1 MGTTPDMGATT
12 AMTEAD
18 PTPPEQDPAEPPAT
32 DPPAPAEPA
41 TGDATLAEIAKLVGE
56 LGITP
61 GQLKGRLDAS
71 RKWEQRAKK
80 ADEDAEAARLASLD
94 DLQRAQEEAR
104 TASERAAKAERRAV
118 ALEHGLPAEFADR
131 LVGSTPEELAEDA
144 ERLKGFMAPAAPPS
158 PQTPAGS
165 ADGGPQGTP
174 APQPDDID
182 SLLAKATADGDWKEV
197 VRLNG
202 LKLAA
207 TSGVAIT

>member
-1 MGTTPDMGATT
+1 MGTTPDMGAPT
-12 AMTEAD
+12 AMTEPDPVPDPSPDPAVDPSPPPAD
-18 PTPPEQDPAEPPAT
+18 PD
-32 DPPAPAEPA
+32 
-41 TGDATLAEIAKLVGE
+41 TGDATVAEIAALAAE

-61 GQLKGRLDAS
+61 GQLKGRLEAS

>member
-41 TGDATLAEIAKLVGE
+41 TGDATLAEIAKLADE

-71 RKWEQRAKK
+71 RKWEERAKK
-80 ADEDAEAARLASLD
+80 ADAAEEAARRESLS
-94 DLQRAQEEAR
+94 DLERAQEVAKAAE
-104 TASERAAKAERRAV
+104 ERAARAERKAI
-118 ALEHGLPAEFADR
+118 ALEHGLPADFADR

-144 ERLKGFMAPAAPPS
+144 ERLKGFMAP
-158 PQTPAGS
+158 QTPATPPPPSGT

-174 APQPDDID
+174 APTPGLREQIAAAEAAGDFQK
-182 SLLAKATADGDWKEV
+182 SMALKGQLLAEAAGVTAG
-197 VRLNG
+197 
-202 LKLAA
+202 
-207 TSGVAIT
+207 